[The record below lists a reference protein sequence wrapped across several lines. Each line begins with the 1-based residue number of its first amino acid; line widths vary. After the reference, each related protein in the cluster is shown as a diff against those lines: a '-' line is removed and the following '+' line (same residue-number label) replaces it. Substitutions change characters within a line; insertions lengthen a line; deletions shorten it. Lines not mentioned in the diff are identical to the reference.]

1 MHPVASAVYR
11 LALALWVGGM
21 SVFTF
26 VVTPV
31 IFRTQPRDSAGEIVG
46 ALFPVYFRFCL
57 GAVVIALAAR
67 AAAGE
72 AVSGARQLAG
82 TFLIVLSLGIV
93 SYHTFGLAP
102 RMEAVRQTVVSL
114 ETTPKEDPARR
125 EFSRL
130 HGISMALNLAV
141 IVAGV
146 ILILGYDA
154 LRRAP

>member
-1 MHPVASAVYR
+1 MHPVASAIYR

-31 IFRTQPRDSAGEIVG
+31 IFRTQARDRAGQIVG

-67 AAAGE
+67 AVAGE
-72 AVSGARQLAG
+72 ALSGARQLVG
-82 TFLIVLSLGIV
+82 TVLVVLSLATV
-93 SYHTFGLAP
+93 SYHAFVLAP
-102 RMEAVRQTVVSL
+102 RMEAVRETVVSM
-114 ETTPKEDPARR
+114 ETTPKEDPGRR

-130 HGISMALNLAV
+130 HGISMTLNLAV

-146 ILILGYDA
+146 ILILWYDA
-154 LRRAP
+154 LRGAP